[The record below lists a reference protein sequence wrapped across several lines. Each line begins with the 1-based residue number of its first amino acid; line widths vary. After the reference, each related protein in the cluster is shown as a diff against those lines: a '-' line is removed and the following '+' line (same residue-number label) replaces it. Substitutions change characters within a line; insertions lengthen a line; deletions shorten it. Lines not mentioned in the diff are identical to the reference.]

1 MVKVSV
7 IMPVYNCGDFL
18 NESVE
23 SILNQTL
30 SDLELICVDDGST
43 DNSLEILREYES
55 QDSRVKIF
63 ALNHIGG
70 GDARNFALKQ
80 VCGEYL
86 YFIDADDVLDLNA
99 FEDFYSIAKSKNL
112 DFLIFKA
119 K

>member
-7 IMPVYNCGDFL
+7 IMPVYNCENYLKD
-18 NESVE
+18 SVE

-30 SDLELICVDDGST
+30 DDLELICVDDGST

-86 YFIDADDVLDLNA
+86 YFIDALWPIFFLGLLLFDGLDA
-99 FEDFYSIAKSKNL
+99 
-112 DFLIFKA
+112 
-119 K
+119 